1 MNTSM
6 NFPPDEHPTE
16 ADFFVLAEDAIPRS
30 MPTLFHEQ
38 PLGEILRASR
48 KLTEEGVLRVL
59 RHQEQSGGR
68 FGDSAIALGLV
79 GRDDVLWALARQF
92 RYPYAGS
99 PSDAGLHQELFMAN
113 EPFSSNVEAFR
124 DLRSHLLL
132 TVMAPQEGKRAL
144 AIVSTDIGDGRTFLC
159 ANLAAAFSQLPG
171 RTLIVDCDLRLPRL
185 HQVFGVDNRKG
196 GLSNILSGR
205 AKPHV
210 IRPVPDLP
218 NLYMMPAG
226 TEPPNPLELIQSTRF
241 EMMMQVL
248 VRQFDYVLLDTPAAA
263 HGSDARVIAAQAGA
277 ALLVGRR
284 NRTRTKAAQQFV
296 SQLSKSSVGIAGMVM
311 NDG

>member
-1 MNTSM
+1 MNNTM
-6 NFPPDEHPTE
+6 NLQSDEQPTE
-16 ADFFVLAEDAIPRS
+16 ADFFVLAENSIPRS
-30 MPTLFHEQ
+30 VPTLFHEQ
-38 PLGEILRASR
+38 PLGEILRDAHR
-48 KLTEEGVLRVL
+48 LTAEGISRVL
-59 RHQEQSGGR
+59 RQQEQIGGR
-68 FGDSAIALGLV
+68 FGDAAIALGLLS
-79 GRDDVLWALARQF
+79 RDDVLWALSRQF

-99 PSDAGLHQELFMAN
+99 PSNNGLHQELFMAN
-113 EPFSSNVEAFR
+113 EPFSDNVEAFR

-132 TVMAPQEGKRAL
+132 TVLAPQEVKRAL

-171 RTLIVDCDLRLPRL
+171 RTLLLDCDLRLPRL
-185 HQVFGVDNRKG
+185 HQLFGLENNKG

-205 AKPHV
+205 AKPNV
-210 IRPVPDLP
+210 IRPMPDLP

-226 TEPPNPLELIQSTRF
+226 TVPPNPLELIQSTRF

-263 HGSDARVIAAQAGA
+263 HGSDARLIAAQAGA
-277 ALLVGRR
+277 ALIVGRR
-284 NRTRTKAAQQFV
+284 HRTRTKAAQKFV
-296 SQLSKSSVGIAGMVM
+296 SQLSKSSVSLAGMVM